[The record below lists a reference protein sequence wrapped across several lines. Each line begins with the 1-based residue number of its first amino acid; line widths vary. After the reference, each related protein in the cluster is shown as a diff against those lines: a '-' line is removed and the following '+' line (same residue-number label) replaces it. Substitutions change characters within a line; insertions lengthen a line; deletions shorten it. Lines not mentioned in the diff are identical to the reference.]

1 MTFASKTLLAASA
14 AAVLAVPIL
23 AQQREGA
30 RMPPACREEIIK
42 LCGTDR
48 AQIRTC
54 LREKYTELSETCA
67 TALRE
72 RMQTA
77 GGGREGA
84 AARRGGAMGAGGA
97 AAGAGAFGSA
107 AISSTVAYGDH
118 ERQRVDLYTS
128 AAVPSEAPLVVF
140 IHGGGWK
147 IGNRAL
153 VQAKPAHFN
162 AAGYAFA
169 SAGYRLL
176 PDSPVEQQAADIGA
190 AIKALRREAK
200 AGGYDPDRIVLMG
213 HSAGAHLAALVA
225 TDPTY
230 AGEAFGAIR
239 GVVLLDG
246 AGYDVSAQ
254 MRRGDNELPGLYAEA
269 FGTDPARQKA
279 LSPITHVGGKDAAN
293 WLGLYVAERPGSR
306 MQSEA
311 LMTALAKAGA
321 AAQATA
327 ITGTDHGRMNRDL
340 GAPAGAA
347 QTQAV
352 DTFLKQVLG

>member
-1 MTFASKTLLAASA
+1 MMLATKALLAAGA

-30 RMPPACREEIIK
+30 RLAPECREEIMV
-42 LCGTDR
+42 LCGSDR
-48 AQIRTC
+48 TQIRSC
-54 LREKYTELSETCA
+54 LREKYAQLSESCA
-67 TALRE
+67 SALRE
-72 RMQTA
+72 RMQAA
-77 GGGREGA
+77 GGAREGA
-84 AARRGGAMGAGGA
+84 TARRGGAMGAGGA
-97 AAGAGAFGSA
+97 AAGPGAFASA

-128 AAVPSEAPLVVF
+128 DAVANKAPLVVF
-140 IHGGGWK
+140 IHGGGWRV
-147 IGNRAL
+147 GNRAL

-162 AAGYAFA
+162 AAGYVFA

-246 AGYDVSAQ
+246 AGYDVASQ
-254 MRRGDNELPGLYAEA
+254 MRRSDNELPGLYAEA

-279 LSPITHVGGKDAAN
+279 LSPMTHVGGKDAPH
-293 WLGLYVAERPGSR
+293 WLALYVAERPGSR
-306 MQSEA
+306 MQSDA
-311 LMTALAKAGA
+311 LMAALAKAGA
-321 AAQATA
+321 SSQATA

-340 GAPAGAA
+340 GTDAGAA

-352 DTFLKQVLG
+352 DVFLKQVLG